1 MPPRSHRRNARSPR
15 RKAGRARHRRRFAG
29 SRRFVRS
36 RWQECR
42 TFFRALGKTTPAVRI
57 VVSVALILVLWLAVN
72 WMYHAFHKPTEVLF
86 PLDNAFDK
94 SPAKT
99 WQEYGALFREHST
112 AVIAPELLA
121 ALAQS
126 EGAGNPVARTYWRW
140 RLSWNPLEWYQPASS
155 AVGMYQLTDGTFQL
169 AKRYCIH
176 DHEIVEDGPWNNFNS
191 CWFNRLYSRVVPSHA
206 IEMTAAL
213 LDRNV
218 AGAMAHRRAA
228 SPTLQNKQ
236 DLAAIIHLCGAGAG
250 QDFARR
256 GFRLLPHQRCGD
268 HDVNTYLA
276 RINGLKQQFAHLAAG
291 NKELRPAAS
300 R

>member
-1 MPPRSHRRNARSPR
+1 MRY
-15 RKAGRARHRRRFAG
+15 
-29 SRRFVRS
+29 

-57 VVSVALILVLWLAVN
+57 VVSAALLLVLWLAVN
-72 WMYHAFHKPTEVLF
+72 WTYHAFNKPTEVLF
-86 PLDNAFDK
+86 PLDNALDK

-99 WQEYGALFREHST
+99 WQEYGSLFREHAT
-112 AVIAPELLA
+112 AVITPELLA

-140 RLSWNPLEWYQPASS
+140 RASWNPLEWYQPASS
-155 AVGMYQLTDGTFQL
+155 AAGMYQLTDGTFQL

-176 DHEIVEDGPWNNFNS
+176 DHEVVEDGPWKNLQS
-191 CWFNRLYSRVVPSHA
+191 CWFNSLYSRVVPSHA

-218 AGAMAHRRAA
+218 AGAMGYRRAVSA
-228 SPTLQNKQ
+228 TLQKKQ

-250 QDFARR
+250 QEFARR

-268 HDVNTYLA
+268 HDVTTYLA
-276 RINGLKQQFAHLAAG
+276 RINGLKQQFAHLASG
-291 NKELRPAAS
+291 S
-300 R
+300 RAIRQAR